1 HEGVRRQ
8 RRRRHRR
15 ALEIAGWPGARGHR
29 AAAGVGVRA
38 RVAHSSGDRAGPV
51 RRAAKW
57 LGVALGGLL
66 IVIAAVGAWSLH
78 TQTGAR
84 WIGRVAVGALGG
96 KLA

>member
-1 HEGVRRQ
+1 M
-8 RRRRHRR
+8 
-15 ALEIAGWPGARGHR
+15 
-29 AAAGVGVRA
+29 
-38 RVAHSSGDRAGPV
+38 

-84 WIGRVAVGALGG
+84 WIGLPASGGGLLKLGTATLSVLG
-96 KLA
+96 FEHGRPAIASWNAD